1 MTLEQYKKK
10 LKTHDWYYAWAD
22 GYNDFD
28 KGRAQRNELEAMRR
42 SLDPTGE
49 LWNEAA
55 PDQFKFRPKAN

>member
-1 MTLEQYKKK
+1 MTLEQYKKA
-10 LKTHDWYYAWAD
+10 LTAHDWYYAYAD

-28 KGRAQRNELEAMRR
+28 KGRQQRNELEAMRR
-42 SLDPTGE
+42 RLDPDGS